1 MKPNGF
7 INIKTEREKRY
18 VYLLVTKQYWKP
30 TAILS
35 KILDWVLSLTMTTVN
50 SCNVFSRNYSV
61 CKNPISF
68 FFLAP

>member
-18 VYLLVTKQYWKP
+18 VYLLVTKQYWQP

-35 KILDWVLSLTMTTVN
+35 KILDWVLSY
-50 SCNVFSRNYSV
+50 R
-61 CKNPISF
+61 K
-68 FFLAP
+68 